1 MSLLLAIFAL
11 KKFLYN
17 FTLMATFKIEIQN
30 KRADGTYNLRIR
42 VTHNTVVRRIST
54 NLYVTGEEL
63 TRSKKLKEGKTALL
77 AEDLI
82 KKCRETCN
90 SMGMEIQNMSIDT
103 LVDRLKSALKGGETF
118 RLDFIKF
125 AEEKILNLSSGTAM
139 IYRTAINTL
148 RRFIMRDE
156 LDISEIN
163 VSFLRAFERF
173 IEAEPSKRGSN
184 RKAMTEKAKEGKGG
198 RAVSLYMSCIRSLYN
213 QAKDEYNDEDRG
225 IINIPYSPFSHYK
238 VKAQPRTK
246 KRAIPVEMIQKIIS
260 LPYKK
265 ERPDGRQSAYNIAKD
280 CFLLSFMFIGM
291 NSADMYYLMPP
302 KNGVLVYNRKKT
314 ASRRADLAEMRV
326 RVEPCTAFLL
336 DKYKGDKTL
345 FNFASLYATCKSFNR
360 VINDGLKD
368 IGSDIGVEGLTL
380 YAARH
385 SWATIARSAAVGI
398 DKATVHEALN
408 HVDKE
413 MKVTDIYIDRDWSV
427 IWEANRKVLALFDW
441 TELELLYLL

>member
-1 MSLLLAIFAL
+1 
-11 KKFLYN
+11 
-17 FTLMATFKIEIQN
+17 MATFKIEIQN

-198 RAVSLYMSCIRSLYN
+198 QRRPRRLFVHVVYPLSL
-213 QAKDEYNDEDRG
+213 
-225 IINIPYSPFSHYK
+225 
-238 VKAQPRTK
+238 
-246 KRAIPVEMIQKIIS
+246 
-260 LPYKK
+260 
-265 ERPDGRQSAYNIAKD
+265 QS
-280 CFLLSFMFIGM
+280 G
-291 NSADMYYLMPP
+291 
-302 KNGVLVYNRKKT
+302 
-314 ASRRADLAEMRV
+314 
-326 RVEPCTAFLL
+326 
-336 DKYKGDKTL
+336 
-345 FNFASLYATCKSFNR
+345 
-360 VINDGLKD
+360 
-368 IGSDIGVEGLTL
+368 
-380 YAARH
+380 
-385 SWATIARSAAVGI
+385 
-398 DKATVHEALN
+398 
-408 HVDKE
+408 
-413 MKVTDIYIDRDWSV
+413 
-427 IWEANRKVLALFDW
+427 
-441 TELELLYLL
+441 